1 MSRRQQILLSVGAI
15 CLVIVAYGGYSDR
28 WPWTGINEHTAS
40 LWEWLNLL
48 LLPVVVA
55 LLPIWLRRG
64 TQLRTEQK
72 AMALASLG
80 VFSLVVLLG
89 YLVPW
94 AWTGFVGNT
103 LWNWLNLLALPVAI
117 ALIPVIGVLKASWDE
132 RHWRFLV
139 AGFLIFLIPL
149 LGGYLG
155 DWRWTGFPGNTLWDW
170 MHLLLLPLLIPIVVV
185 PAITALASQDVSA
198 HRAGETAAAEPHPAH
213 DSTEADLGHTE
224 A

>member
-1 MSRRQQILLSVGAI
+1 M
-15 CLVIVAYGGYSDR
+15 
-28 WPWTGINEHTAS
+28 
-40 LWEWLNLL
+40 
-48 LLPVVVA
+48 
-55 LLPIWLRRG
+55 LPIWLRG
-64 TQLRTEQK
+64 AQLRTEQK
-72 AMALASLG
+72 VMAWAFLG

-103 LWNWLNLLALPVAI
+103 LWDWHNLLALPVAV
-117 ALIPVIGVLKASWDE
+117 ALTPVIGVLKASWDE
-132 RHWRFLV
+132 RHWRIVV

-155 DWRWTGFPGNTLWDW
+155 DWRWTGFHGNTLWDW

-185 PAITALASQDVSA
+185 PAVTSLATQEVSVHPA
-198 HRAGETAAAEPHPAH
+198 REAAAAEPQPAH
-213 DSTEADLGHTE
+213 DSGEANLRQTQ